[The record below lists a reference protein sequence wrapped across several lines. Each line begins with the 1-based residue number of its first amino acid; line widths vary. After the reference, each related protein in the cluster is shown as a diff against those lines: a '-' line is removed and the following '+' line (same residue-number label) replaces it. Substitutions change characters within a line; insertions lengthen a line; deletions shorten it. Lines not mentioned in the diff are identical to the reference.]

1 MLGVMWLGVWIAPA
15 FGQERP
21 APARPKIGLVLS
33 GGGAMGMAHVGAIQT
48 LEKLGIRPDLVVG
61 TSMGSIVGGL
71 YASGM
76 SGNEL
81 EHAIETMDWDL
92 IFDTSPPREGL
103 TYREK
108 QLQAAFPVKASVG
121 LAGTR
126 LRRPDAL
133 ISDAN
138 LLLELRRLVRV
149 RAAVP
154 TFDDLPIPFRAV
166 ATDIETGKKVV
177 LDRG

>member
-1 MLGVMWLGVWIAPA
+1 MW
-15 FGQERP
+15 P

-71 YASGM
+71 YSSGM
-76 SGNEL
+76 SGPEL

-108 QLQAAFPVKASVG
+108 QLQAAFPAGDERVSTCYGQGPAAIAKLLAHDGARALGAS
-121 LAGTR
+121 
-126 LRRPDAL
+126 P
-133 ISDAN
+133 
-138 LLLELRRLVRV
+138 RRLCS
-149 RAAVP
+149 AIVP
-154 TFDDLPIPFRAV
+154 SP
-166 ATDIETGKKVV
+166 TDAIM
-177 LDRG
+177 R